1 MKKRLKILY
10 ISDKK
15 IQKAISKPIPKKI
28 IDCFYETP
36 LTASQIADAVSFP
49 KDKIYYH
56 IKKLVSLDILYIS
69 ETKEIKGIIQKKF
82 LPISEKIV
90 FGEAPDKAPE
100 VLEKE
105 TVDKKS
111 SDEKF
116 IKEHKDEVS
125 IMESESDKSDKITNT
140 AEAEVPGVST
150 AKTDEVPII
159 SSVSY
164 NRSIN
169 DRRKSRDR
177 RNSFI
182 RRSNM
187 ERRIK
192 QSFDYST
199 PDRRTH
205 ATRRSLDD
213 RRIHST
219 RRDKNDRRLEGETS
233 TVKRS
238 HQRILS
244 KRSQAFISSS
254 FLFSSLAHLQGMKK
268 AITFVHSGDTVTC
281 MQAQMG
287 LDDFII
293 KDVKNYTLPMRIEEH
308 VIQTLPEL
316 IRHVYYQTVD
326 TANSGDYYLAL
337 SSSDYDYQMVYLDT
351 ENLDEDIEVFIQKTI
366 EKSFSI
372 RYDKTV
378 ADWTMND
385 TVEIAQSYVIRPK
398 LILFKMIIAL

>member
-28 IDCFYETP
+28 IDCFYDTP

-82 LPISEKIV
+82 QPISEKIV
-90 FGEAPDKAPE
+90 FGDAP
-100 VLEKE
+100 
-105 TVDKKS
+105 
-111 SDEKF
+111 
-116 IKEHKDEVS
+116 DEVS
-125 IMESESDKSDKITNT
+125 EYLEKDTVDDKTSDEIIIKEDKAVGSHNESVSDKSDKITST
-140 AEAEVPGVST
+140 PEAEVTSVST
-150 AKTDEVPII
+150 TKKGVVPII

-199 PDRRTH
+199 PDRRT
-205 ATRRSLDD
+205 
-213 RRIHST
+213 
-219 RRDKNDRRLEGETS
+219 
-233 TVKRS
+233 
-238 HQRILS
+238 
-244 KRSQAFISSS
+244 QA
-254 FLFSSLAHLQGMKK
+254 A
-268 AITFVHSGDTVTC
+268 
-281 MQAQMG
+281 
-287 LDDFII
+287 
-293 KDVKNYTLPMRIEEH
+293 R
-308 VIQTLPEL
+308 
-316 IRHVYYQTVD
+316 
-326 TANSGDYYLAL
+326 
-337 SSSDYDYQMVYLDT
+337 
-351 ENLDEDIEVFIQKTI
+351 
-366 EKSFSI
+366 
-372 RYDKTV
+372 
-378 ADWTMND
+378 
-385 TVEIAQSYVIRPK
+385 
-398 LILFKMIIAL
+398 